1 MQELI
6 HYKWNQF
13 WPITFFH
20 TVLYAALLV
29 VLTWATFLDDKTYD
43 LPHFLFLGLNA
54 FFILYE
60 VVQMISGG
68 FLDYWRDPWNYIDVI
83 RAVSSVWFGLSRS
96 EDWRLNLIVVVLCFF
111 RGFTFFRTFKMT
123 RMFVRLTLDVVK
135 EMYSFLIILAYST
148 LSFGMIYAVLFNV
161 SSPVEAWT
169 MGYMI
174 LMGDYTTEGFGFV
187 QWLCFTAVTLVN
199 IIIMLNLLISI
210 LGDAYG
216 KAQELS
222 LVNDTLAQLSLVLEY
237 ESLMFWRQHLEGS
250 TVLNICQSEER
261 QDEDEER
268 NYFDSQFDK
277 IGQQLSDL
285 KGRMDKL
292 EVALP
297 KQAKA

>member
-1 MQELI
+1 
-6 HYKWNQF
+6 
-13 WPITFFH
+13 
-20 TVLYAALLV
+20 
-29 VLTWATFLDDKTYD
+29 
-43 LPHFLFLGLNA
+43 
-54 FFILYE
+54 
-60 VVQMISGG
+60 VQMISGG
-68 FLDYWRDPWNYIDVI
+68 ILDYWQDPWNYIDVI
-83 RAVSSVWFGLSRS
+83 RAVSSVWFGFSPN
-96 EDWRLNLIVVVLCFF
+96 EDWRLNLVVVLMCFF

-123 RMFVRLTLDVVK
+123 RMFVRLTLDVVS

-148 LSFGMIYAVLFNV
+148 LSFGMIYAVLFDV

-174 LMGDYTTEGFGFV
+174 LMGDYTTEGFGFI

-222 LVNDTLAQLSLVLEY
+222 LVNDTLAQLNLVLEY
-237 ESLMFWRQHLEGS
+237 ESLMFWRQNVKNS

-268 NYFDSQFDK
+268 SYFDGHFAKISEQFTE
-277 IGQQLSDL
+277 L

-292 EVALP
+292 EGALP